1 MTDNRE
7 SDCALVDTCEDIIR
21 DIDQAFGADISDD
34 SQTVGLRDLHLESVS
49 SGDSETP
56 ASHGNTPKRESS
68 QKQNTNSDNTQA
80 SQASPGATL
89 HSGLQASNS
98 LSANLAML
106 GSQHSSPIL
115 PSTPDGT
122 RNDPVVVSDGGGST
136 STELYAS
143 EVSDMSQ
150 DDVYDLNNNNNDK
163 SNNTQTPDLAE
174 RAPEDTQN
182 SSGSSGTLVNES
194 PPGSLDPNTPGG
206 LGGPSGSAAAV
217 SGTAADQPSGT
228 ASSGTAA
235 SGTAA
240 SRAFG

>member
-56 ASHGNTPKRESS
+56 ASHGNMPKRAIS
-68 QKQNTNSDNTQA
+68 QKQNANSDNTQA
-80 SQASPGATL
+80 SQTSPGATL
-89 HSGLQASNS
+89 YSGLQASPS

-106 GSQHSSPIL
+106 GSQHSTPIL

-122 RNDPVVVSDGGGST
+122 RNDPVVVSDRGGST
-136 STELYAS
+136 STELYVS

-150 DDVYDLNNNNNDK
+150 DDVYDHNNNNNNK
-163 SNNTQTPDLAE
+163 SNDNTQTPDLTE

-182 SSGSSGTLVNES
+182 SSGSSGTLVNAS
-194 PPGSLDPNTPGG
+194 PPGPLDPNTPGG
-206 LGGPSGSAAAV
+206 LGGPSGSAAGV
-217 SGTAADQPSGT
+217 SAADHRWSQ
-228 ASSGTAA
+228 
-235 SGTAA
+235 
-240 SRAFG
+240 RH